1 MKWFLK
7 RFCDLTQPELY
18 GILQLRNAVF
28 IVEQA
33 CPYPDIDGHDIDSY
47 HLFLEDNQNKICACC
62 RILDK
67 GQTFPEASIGRFVVR
82 KDKRNGGLARQMLQK
97 AITFI
102 DQQMDE
108 HVIKIEA
115 QAYLKNFY
123 MEMGFTPCS
132 DRFLDDGIPHIEMIR
147 RA

>member
-1 MKWFLK
+1 M
-7 RFCDLTQPELY
+7 
-18 GILQLRNAVF
+18 
-28 IVEQA
+28 
-33 CPYPDIDGHDIDSY
+33 
-47 HLFLEDNQNKICACC
+47 
-62 RILDK
+62 
-67 GQTFPEASIGRFVVR
+67 VR